1 MFVLL
6 YCSMPSAPR
15 SSGPSVRNY
24 NYYSAPPLVSPYGY
38 GLPFFGGGVGIAP
51 FPIFGIGSIF
61 NIILL
66 MFVLNVVLSVVRN
79 FTSGDKKKDSWDDED
94 ERW

>member
-1 MFVLL
+1 
-6 YCSMPSAPR
+6 MPSAPR

-24 NYYSAPPLVSPYGY
+24 NYYSAPPLVSPYGF
-38 GLPFFGGGVGIAP
+38 GLPFFGGGVGIVAP
-51 FPIFGIGSIF
+51 LPMFGIGSIF

-79 FTSGDKKKDSWDDED
+79 FTSGDKNRMDSDDED